1 MVKLTSYNAAK
12 ILGIDRGIIEEGKI
26 ADITI
31 FDPNKEYVYTK
42 EDIVSKSKNTP
53 FIGKKLK
60 GEVRYTI
67 VNGNVVYKK

>member
-1 MVKLTSYNAAK
+1 M
-12 ILGIDRGIIEEGKI
+12 EE
-26 ADITI
+26 
-31 FDPNKEYVYTK
+31 VY
-42 EDIVSKSKNTP
+42 E